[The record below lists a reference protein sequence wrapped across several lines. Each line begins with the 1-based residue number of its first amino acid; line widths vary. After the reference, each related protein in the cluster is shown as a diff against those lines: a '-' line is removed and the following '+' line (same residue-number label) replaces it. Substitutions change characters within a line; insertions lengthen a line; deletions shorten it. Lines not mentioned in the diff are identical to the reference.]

1 MAKKK
6 KGQRPDGRCQCKRK
20 MPDGSYKVF
29 YGKNKAEAEVKYKE
43 ALMQDAQK
51 KSEAEHFGL
60 VAAEW
65 WKKFT
70 AHIKEGT
77 ESTYRSNYQRCVDMF
92 GQYRMDEI
100 TPAMVANF
108 GERMKDEGLSVSS
121 IKNAR
126 SVLNCIYKHWRIQA
140 NATYNPMMDI
150 APPTGA
156 PKKTRE
162 PPTEKELAAFRA
174 NPDGFGLSAWML
186 MYTGLRLGEL
196 IALRWGDIDFVAS
209 EIHVD
214 KSVSWAG
221 GGTRITTPKTANS
234 VRTVPLLPILRA
246 QIEPRQGPAGQ
257 YVIGGLDRPLT
268 DAEYHTRWTTY
279 CNHIGCVRPSV
290 GKTRYRDKRRSA
302 KRTDVLPPVMMPS
315 VTAHQFRHSFA
326 SDLYRAGVGEM
337 EAMRILGHADI
348 STTHK
353 IYTHLREREIRGAVV
368 KLEQY
373 YKSE

>member
-1 MAKKK
+1 MKKK
-6 KGQRPDGRCQCKRK
+6 KGQRSDGRCQCKRK
-20 MPDGSYKVF
+20 MPDGTYRVF
-29 YGKNKAEAEVKYKE
+29 YGKNRAEAEAKYK
-43 ALMQDAQK
+43 AVLMQSQQAK
-51 KSEAEHFGL
+51 FEAERFDR
-60 VAAEW
+60 VAEDW
-65 WKKFT
+65 WKK
-70 AHIKEGT
+70 HIERIKEGT
-77 ESTYRSNYQRCVDMF
+77 ASTYRSNYQRCVDTF

-108 GERMKDEGLSVSS
+108 GERMKDQGLSGSS

-126 SVLNCIYKHWRIQA
+126 SVLSCIYRHWRIQA

-162 PPTEKELAAFRA
+162 PPTDKELAAVRA
-174 NPDGFGLSAWML
+174 HPEGFGLCAWML

-196 IALRWGDIDFVAS
+196 IALRWGDIDFDAA
-209 EIHVD
+209 EIHVN

-221 GGTRITTPKTANS
+221 GGTRITTPKTVNS
-234 VRTVPLLPILRA
+234 VRVVPLLPILRA
-246 QIEPRQGPAGQ
+246 QIEPLQGPAGQ
-257 YVIGGLDRPLT
+257 YVIGGFDRPLT

-279 CNHIGCVRPSV
+279 CSHIGCVRPSA

-302 KRTDVLPPVMMPS
+302 NRTDVLPPVMMPS

-353 IYTHLREREIRGAVV
+353 IYTHLREQQLRSAAA
-368 KLEQY
+368 KLDQY
-373 YKSE
+373 YSAE